1 LPANSQIQKRI
12 EYDHKAMDDAFR
24 DLVSIVS
31 PGEKEA
37 ALKDKEDMARGA
49 IEAVLEALGVKVTP
63 VPEEIVDLNARLDY
77 MLRPSGV
84 MRRRVELVGEW
95 WKETTGPL
103 LGSTKSGDVV
113 AILPAAPAGYTFY
126 DPGLGKRVRVTAKTA
141 ERLETDAFC
150 FYRALPAK
158 KLNLL
163 DLLLFIFRC
172 SKHRAILRS

>member
-1 LPANSQIQKRI
+1 MPANSQIQKRI

-77 MLRPSGV
+77 MLRPSGGNAAAGGACG
-84 MRRRVELVGEW
+84 RVVEGDN
-95 WKETTGPL
+95 GP
-103 LGSTKSGDVV
+103 T
-113 AILPAAPAGYTFY
+113 AGQY
-126 DPGLGKRVRVTAKTA
+126 KIR
-141 ERLETDAFC
+141 
-150 FYRALPAK
+150 
-158 KLNLL
+158 
-163 DLLLFIFRC
+163 
-172 SKHRAILRS
+172 